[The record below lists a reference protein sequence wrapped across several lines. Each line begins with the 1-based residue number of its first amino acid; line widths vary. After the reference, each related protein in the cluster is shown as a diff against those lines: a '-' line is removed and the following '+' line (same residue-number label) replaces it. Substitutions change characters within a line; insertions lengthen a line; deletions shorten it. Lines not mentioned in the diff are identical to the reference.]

1 MDNVFAIAI
10 IVILVLAV
18 GLIIGGGIW
27 LVKNIKEYRRSE
39 RK

>member
-10 IVILVLAV
+10 IVILILAGV
-18 GLIIGGGIW
+18 LIIGGGIW
-27 LVKNIKEYRRSE
+27 LFKNIREYRRGE